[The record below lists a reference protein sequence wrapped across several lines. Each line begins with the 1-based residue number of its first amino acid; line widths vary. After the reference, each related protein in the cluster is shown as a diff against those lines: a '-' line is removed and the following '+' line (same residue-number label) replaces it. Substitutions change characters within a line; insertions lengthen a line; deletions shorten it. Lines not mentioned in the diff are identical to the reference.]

1 VRPSYVPV
9 RLNAP
14 DRPLPQPPGRRCPPV
29 PPQAPPPVSGRV
41 RSLPAALPVRLPARL
56 PVRLPFRLAAVMVAV
71 TAAATGCVNV
81 GEGEGDTHRAGPSHS
96 AGQPG
101 GAAPDGMSTVSD
113 AGSGYGVGAGGDG
126 KHGHGGA
133 VRHGHPASPPTP
145 PAREVDGVVASVPAR
160 PGSSARPTPSVPA
173 PPTPTRTPVP
183 TESPAPPPETSAPPS
198 PPPPAEPSSSAHEGA
213 GPQLADRQA
222 VPAPVAG
229 APAFGTLA
237 EGPPPLPGDSPDPL
251 AR

>member
-14 DRPLPQPPGRRCPPV
+14 ARPLPQLPGRRCLPVLSQAPSPV
-29 PPQAPPPVSGRV
+29 PS
-41 RSLPAALPVRLPARL
+41 PVRPPTGLSVGLTARL

-81 GEGEGDTHRAGPSHS
+81 GEGDGDTHRAGPSHS

-101 GAAPDGMSTVSD
+101 GEAPDGVSTVSD
-113 AGSGYGVGAGGDG
+113 GGGGYGVDAGGDG
-126 KHGHGGA
+126 KHGHGGKT
-133 VRHGHPASPPTP
+133 RHGHPASPPAP
-145 PAREVDGVVASVPAR
+145 SAREADGVAASVPVR
-160 PGSSARPTPSVPA
+160 PGSSARPTPTVPA

-183 TESPAPPPETSAPPS
+183 TESAAPPAETSAPPS
-198 PPPPAEPSSSAHEGA
+198 SPPPAEPSSSAHEGA

-222 VPAPVAG
+222 APAPA
-229 APAFGTLA
+229 A
-237 EGPPPLPGDSPDPL
+237 
-251 AR
+251 